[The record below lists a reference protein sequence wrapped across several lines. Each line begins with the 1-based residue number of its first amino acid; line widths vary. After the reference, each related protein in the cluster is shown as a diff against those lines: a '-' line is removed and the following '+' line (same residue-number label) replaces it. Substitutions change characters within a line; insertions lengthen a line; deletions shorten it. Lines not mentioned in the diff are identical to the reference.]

1 MIEVVEESSTA
12 LTLYAQIPIAFTVN
26 RIFEVQEG
34 VDGRAL
40 AEQHVPVPYVKDYDA
55 VGDSGPL
62 QWSEQ
67 FDISAWAF
75 FLARLDGRVVG
86 GATVAFRTAD
96 VTMLD
101 GRDDLAVLW
110 DIRVVPDA
118 RRRGV
123 GAALFSK
130 ALDWARTR
138 ECSELKIETQN
149 VNVGACRFYER
160 CGCELRAIHRS
171 AYATLPDEMQLL
183 WYRSVSSSVLVQAA
197 DRTLVFE

>member
-1 MIEVVEESSTA
+1 MIEVVEESAAA
-12 LTLYAQIPIAFTVN
+12 LALYAQIPIAFVVN
-26 RIFEVQEG
+26 RIFEVQDD

-40 AEQHVPVPYVKDYDA
+40 AERRVPVPYVKDYDA

-67 FDISAWAF
+67 FDISTWAF

-123 GAALFSK
+123 GAALFSR
-130 ALDWARTR
+130 ALDWAHSRG
-138 ECSELKIETQN
+138 CSELKVETQN
-149 VNVGACRFYER
+149 VNVAACRFYER
-160 CGCELRAIHRS
+160 CGCELRAVHGS

-183 WYRSVSSSVLVQAA
+183 WYRSVSSSLLVPAVSQ
-197 DRTLVFE
+197 